1 MSCYKICVSN
11 VKKKSRDKVIK
22 RIADE
27 AGICKGKLTVEK
39 SSRKSGKYEIIVEGK
54 DAYERIVEKQL
65 RLGNW
70 TITRQGSSPTR
81 LKQTNESSESQYT
94 SVKKYVIVTLAF
106 SDSPDINAQNVVE
119 KLIPSVSIKML

>member
-1 MSCYKICVSN
+1 MSDYKICVSN

-27 AGICKGKLTVEK
+27 AGISKGKLTVEK

-70 TITRQGSSPTR
+70 TITRQGSSPAR

-94 SVKKYVIVTLAF
+94 PVKKYLIVTLVF
-106 SDSPDINAQNVVE
+106 SDSPDIKAQNVVE
-119 KLIPSVSIKML
+119 KLRPSVSIKM